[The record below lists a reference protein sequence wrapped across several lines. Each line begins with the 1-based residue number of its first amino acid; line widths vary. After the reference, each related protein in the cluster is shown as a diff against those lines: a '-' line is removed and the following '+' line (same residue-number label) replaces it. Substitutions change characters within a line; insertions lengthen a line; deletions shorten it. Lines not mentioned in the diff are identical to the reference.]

1 MDAPLVSPQ
10 IEYCHPWLKN
20 PSTTTVS
27 PHSRHPQKPWKSRGW
42 GGVKEYLSKIRLL
55 AGLLTNN
62 HYKNAHELED
72 PAEHSCNIQCES
84 ALVRLTADWKS
95 SLCLQIFY
103 FTLNGLRIL
112 RRILFLPSLG
122 TCSKA
127 RACYIGG
134 DCLY

>member
-1 MDAPLVSPQ
+1 MAEKSLYHNCEPPFQAPTETMKKQRTRGV
-10 IEYCHPWLKN
+10 
-20 PSTTTVS
+20 
-27 PHSRHPQKPWKSRGW
+27 GW
-42 GGVKEYLSKIRLL
+42 GGVGWDGVEEYLSKIRLL

-62 HYKNAHELED
+62 YYKNAHELED

-95 SLCLQIFY
+95 SLRLQIFY

-112 RRILFLPSLG
+112 RRILFVPSLG